1 MRVNFILFQFYFKIV
16 SLHGFREKERLMLKT
31 MIYLLNGKFTSYFT
45 KANSILIST
54 SDKGAKLDKAKEWG
68 IPIVNGVWLMEL
80 FLGNIYTLN
89 ENIEERYKNLDI
101 DHFAYDAIFVQDLM
115 KPWKNLI
122 KVSIDKIKVTGDFNN
137 LIFNNLS
144 FFYGF

>member
-1 MRVNFILFQFYFKIV
+1 M
-16 SLHGFREKERLMLKT
+16 HGFREKERLILKT

-54 SDKGAKLDKAKEWG
+54 NDKGAKLDKAKEWG

-80 FLGNIYTLN
+80 YLGNIYTLN
-89 ENIEERYKNLDI
+89 ENIEERYKILDI

-115 KPWKNLI
+115 KPWKKLI
-122 KVSIDKIKVTGDFNN
+122 KVSIDKIKVRLELELL
-137 LIFNNLS
+137 LISLYF
-144 FFYGF
+144 

>member
-1 MRVNFILFQFYFKIV
+1 
-16 SLHGFREKERLMLKT
+16 
-31 MIYLLNGKFTSYFT
+31 
-45 KANSILIST
+45 
-54 SDKGAKLDKAKEWG
+54 
-68 IPIVNGVWLMEL
+68 MEL